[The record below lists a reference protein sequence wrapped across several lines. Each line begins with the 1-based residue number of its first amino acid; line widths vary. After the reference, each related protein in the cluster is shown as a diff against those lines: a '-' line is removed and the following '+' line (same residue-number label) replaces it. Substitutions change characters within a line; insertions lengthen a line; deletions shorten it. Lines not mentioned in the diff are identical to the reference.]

1 MKLMDKIKNALF
13 EEEYVEIE
21 EIPKKKKEKKPKR
34 KVEPFE
40 DMEEE
45 RTRVEPIAKRIV
57 PPEKKAVSEK
67 TKEVPI
73 TKTREEVVSKS
84 IASKY
89 EDSIVTLPVREEKKF
104 TMVTDDDLK
113 PDNEV
118 VHSKV
123 SSVEVKSTKLYSS
136 SKYDDIS
143 IKEVKA
149 EKVERE
155 PYQAGKKGNVYLDNY
170 TVHEY
175 GSKTKEKT
183 YFKPSPII
191 SPIYGII
198 EDTDKKEEYNQP
210 REIRLSSSYR
220 DKADLDDI
228 RKKAFGGLV
237 DDIGKFDAPVD
248 DVYSETVNDDDNLL
262 VDLRDDKSIVEVE
275 KVTVGDAVEYFED
288 LGLEYNNDY
297 IDATK
302 EKANGRRVKTD
313 SEYDQMPV
321 GFSAEEDDSGKPSFL
336 KQKNEQKSEKTDE
349 ENLFDLIDSM
359 YDK

>member
-21 EIPKKKKEKKPKR
+21 EKPKKKREKKPKR
-34 KVEPFE
+34 KIEPFE
-40 DMEEE
+40 DMDDEKE
-45 RTRVEPIAKRIV
+45 VPIAKRII
-57 PPEKKAVSEK
+57 PPEKKADLDK
-67 TKEVPI
+67 TKETVVNV
-73 TKTREEVVSKS
+73 KNDVVSKPVVPR
-84 IASKY
+84 Y
-89 EDSIVTLPVREEKKF
+89 EPPVVTPVVKEEKKF

-113 PDNEV
+113 PDDV
-118 VHSKV
+118 VSKPKAIEPKVEITSTSLYTSSTYKDV
-123 SSVEVKSTKLYSS
+123 SV
-136 SKYDDIS
+136 
-143 IKEVKA
+143 KEVKVDTI
-149 EKVERE
+149 ESK
-155 PYQAGKKGNVYLDNY
+155 PYQAGKKKDGYLDNY

-175 GSKTKEKT
+175 GAKTKEKT

-198 EDTDKKEEYNQP
+198 EDADKKEEYKPP
-210 REIRLSSSYR
+210 REVRLSSSFHE
-220 DKADLDDI
+220 KVNLDDV
-228 RKKAFGGLV
+228 RNKAFGGLV
-237 DDIGKFDAPVD
+237 DDISKFDDNIVEENRDISVD
-248 DVYSETVNDDDNLL
+248 DGNLL
-262 VDLRDDKSIVEVE
+262 VDLRDDKSVVEVE

-313 SEYDQMPV
+313 KEYDEMPIE
-321 GFSAEEDDSGKPSFL
+321 SSENNSEQPSFL
-336 KQKNEQKSEKTDE
+336 KQKDELKNEKTDE